1 MRLRRHSP
9 PPRPPPRSEHFPER
23 VRKGAEASTSGG
35 AGDEGGPAAGSSD
48 QLVRFADIGCGFGGL
63 LIK

>member
-1 MRLRRHSP
+1 MCVP
-9 PPRPPPRSEHFPER
+9 PQRSEHFPER
-23 VRKGAEASTSGG
+23 VKKGAEASTSGG
-35 AGDEGGPAAGSSD
+35 GSGD